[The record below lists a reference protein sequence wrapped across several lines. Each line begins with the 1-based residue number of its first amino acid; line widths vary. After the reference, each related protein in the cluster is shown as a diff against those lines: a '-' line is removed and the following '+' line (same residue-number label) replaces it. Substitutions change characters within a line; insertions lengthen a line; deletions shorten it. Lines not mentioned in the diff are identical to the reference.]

1 VVSTPE
7 APFVCP
13 ALDFDQHNQPERNQ
27 SMGMMK
33 EFREFAMRGNV
44 VDMAV
49 GVVIGA
55 AFGGIVK
62 SVIDDLL
69 MPMVGKVV
77 GNVDFTN
84 LYIPLSEAVSKAK
97 AAAGGTLALADAKKV
112 GAVFAYGN
120 FITILLN
127 FVILAF
133 CIFLVVKA
141 VNTLKKKMEQPAPAA
156 TKDCPEC
163 LSAIPVKAKRCSHC
177 AQPVG

>member
-1 VVSTPE
+1 
-7 APFVCP
+7 
-13 ALDFDQHNQPERNQ
+13 
-27 SMGMMK
+27 MGMMK
-33 EFREFAMRGNV
+33 EFKEFAMRGNV

-49 GVVIGA
+49 GVMIGA

-62 SVIDDLL
+62 SVIDDLI
-69 MPMVGKVV
+69 MPVVGKVV

-84 LYIPLSEAVSKAK
+84 LYVPLSEAVEKAK
-97 AAAGGTLALADAKKV
+97 AAAGGALAMADAKKV

-133 CIFLVVKA
+133 CIFVVVKA
-141 VNTLKKKMEQPAPAA
+141 MNTLKQRIEQPAAA
-156 TKDCPEC
+156 PTTKDCPEC
-163 LSAIPVKAKRCSHC
+163 LATIPVKAKRCSHC